1 MELLS
6 DLQNLDFSKQFWK
19 KEQREDLCDF
29 KTNKA
34 TVIPQWSNDVYRH
47 MDHWD
52 RLENSEIELYTY
64 NQMIFEKDI
73 LVGKGESLQQMI
85 LEQSI
90 CKTKICILRV
100 KLKWLVFERK
110 CLK

>member
-1 MELLS
+1 MVY
-6 DLQNLDFSKQFWK
+6 
-19 KEQREDLCDF
+19 
-29 KTNKA
+29 
-34 TVIPQWSNDVYRH
+34 TV

-90 CKTKICILRV
+90 CKTKICILPITGN
-100 KLKWLVFERK
+100 LIQYLT
-110 CLK
+110 